1 MSIDSELKK
10 GAFVNFIGVIG
21 KMAAPAFL
29 IVVNRFYGPDVFGI
43 YITAN
48 IAIEIIIAFLTSG
61 FKDGALIFV
70 ARFADDKG
78 EQLDLYNSLAN
89 AFAWS
94 IGFATLV
101 LVIGATFGQDILE
114 LAYQED
120 FNEGLSIMFRF
131 MLFAIP
137 LMAFERIVLAATQGL
152 KIMKYD
158 ALSNGWLRPLALL
171 LFSIL
176 FWFIEPNLTGMALAY
191 LSTQVL
197 LFLVSIW
204 IYSRELSWIKLF
216 YGFRTFKVDKELL
229 DFAIP
234 QNVNMTL
241 NRFITG
247 IDVLMLPAFGFSP
260 TIVGFYGAGSMII
273 REVKAIKMVFS
284 TAFAPYIVRLH
295 KEEKFEELS
304 HNFSKT
310 ASWIAT
316 LVIPAL
322 LLIAIFKEDLL
333 AIIHPEYGGTST
345 FMYFLLPIPYIYC
358 SFSLAGNIV
367 AMTGHSKLT
376 LMNSIFV
383 SIANVLMNLVLIPLF
398 GLVGAAIASAIA
410 TLSLH
415 SLELGEARWIANAK
429 LYIRDIYKPHSAG
442 AVSALLLATGLLFFP
457 WFTRGLLEQAALG
470 AILLVVFGL
479 LLGGDYLRRVR
490 KKLKKSTG

>member
-10 GAFVNFIGVIG
+10 GALVNFIGVIG

-48 IAIEIIIAFLTSG
+48 IAVEIIIAFLTSG

-78 EQLDLYNSLAN
+78 EQKDLYNALAN
-89 AFAWS
+89 AFSWS
-94 IGFATLV
+94 IGFSALV
-101 LVIGATFGQDILE
+101 LLVGIIFGQDILE
-114 LAYQED
+114 FAYRED
-120 FNEGLSIMFRF
+120 FNQGLSIMFQF
-131 MLFAIP
+131 MLLAIP
-137 LMAFERIVLAATQGL
+137 LMAFERVVLAATQGL

-171 LFSIL
+171 GFSIL
-176 FWFIEPNLTGMALAY
+176 FWFLEPNLTGMALAY

-197 LFLVSIW
+197 LFFVSVW
-204 IYSRELSWIKLF
+204 IYSRELSWMKLF
-216 YGFRTFKVDKELL
+216 HGFRTFRVDKELL

-234 QNVNMTL
+234 QNINMTL

-284 TAFAPYIVRLH
+284 TAFAPYIVRFH
-295 KEEKFEELS
+295 KEGQSDKLS

-310 ASWIAT
+310 AGWIAT
-316 LVIPAL
+316 LAIPTL
-322 LLIAIFKEDLL
+322 LLIAIFKQDLL
-333 AIIHPEYGGTST
+333 AIIHPEYGGAST
-345 FMYFLLPIPYIYC
+345 FMFFLLPIPYMYC

-376 LMNSIFV
+376 LLNSIFV
-383 SIANVLMNLVLIPLF
+383 SAANVLMNLALIPMF
-398 GLVGAAIASAIA
+398 GIIGAAIASAIA
-410 TLSLH
+410 TITLH
-415 SLELGEARWIANAK
+415 SLELGEARWIADAK
-429 LYIRDIYKPHSAG
+429 LYLKDIYKPHAAGLISAITLAFCLFFVPWFSEG
-442 AVSALLLATGLLFFP
+442 LIEKIVLATIV
-457 WFTRGLLEQAALG
+457 LG
-470 AILLVVFGL
+470 IFGA
-479 LLGGDYLRRVR
+479 LLGGDYIRRVQ
-490 KKLKKSTG
+490 KKLKNAT

>member
-1 MSIDSELKK
+1 MSIDAELKK
-10 GAFVNFIGVIG
+10 GAFVNFIGVVG

-70 ARFADDKG
+70 ARFADDKE
-78 EQLDLYNSLAN
+78 EQLDLYNSLSN

-94 IGFATLV
+94 IGFSVLV
-101 LVIGATFGQDILE
+101 LAIGTTFGQQILE
-114 LAYQED
+114 FAYQED
-120 FNEGLSIMFRF
+120 FNEGLSIMFQF
-131 MLFAIP
+131 MLIAIP

-197 LFLVSIW
+197 LFAASLW
-204 IYSRELSWIKLF
+204 IYSKELSWLKLF
-216 YGFRTFKVDKELL
+216 HGFKTFKVDKELL

-284 TAFAPYIVRLH
+284 TAFAPYIVRFH
-295 KEEKFEELS
+295 KEGKFEELS
-304 HNFSKT
+304 YNFSKT
-310 ASWIAT
+310 AGWIAT
-316 LVIPAL
+316 LAIPTL

-333 AIIHPEYGGTST
+333 AIIHPEYGGAST

-376 LMNSIFV
+376 LMNSMFV
-383 SIANVLMNLVLIPLF
+383 SIANVLMNLVLIPSF

-429 LYIRDIYKPHSAG
+429 LYLKDIYKPHTAGLISAIILSG
-442 AVSALLLATGLLFFP
+442 GLTFFP
-457 WFTRGLLEQAALG
+457 WFSLGLFQQSILA
-470 AILLVVFGL
+470 LLVVGVFGG
-479 LLGGDYLRRVR
+479 LLGGDYVR
-490 KKLKKSTG
+490 KVSKKIKSKA

>member
-21 KMAAPAFL
+21 KMAAPIFL
-29 IVVNRFYGPDVFGI
+29 VVVNRFFGPDVFGI

-48 IAIEIIIAFLTSG
+48 IAVEIIIAFLTSG

-78 EQLDLYNSLAN
+78 EQKDLYNSLAN

-94 IGFATLV
+94 IGFSI
-101 LVIGATFGQDILE
+101 LVIAIGLFFGNHILE
-114 LAYQED
+114 FAYKED

-137 LMAFERIVLAATQGL
+137 MMAFERVVLAATQGL

-171 LFSIL
+171 LFATG
-176 FWFIEPNLTGMALAY
+176 FWFIQPNLTGMALAY
-191 LSTQVL
+191 LSTQTL
-197 LFLVSIW
+197 LFLVSLW
-204 IYSRELSWIKLF
+204 IYTRELSWLKL
-216 YGFRTFKVDKELL
+216 YHGFGTFRVDKELL

-234 QNVNMTL
+234 QNINMTL

-284 TAFAPYIVRLH
+284 TAFAPFIVRMH
-295 KEEKFEELS
+295 KEGEYEDLS

-310 ASWIAT
+310 AGWIAT
-316 LVIPAL
+316 LAIPAL
-322 LLIAIFKEDLL
+322 LLLAIFKGDLL
-333 AIIHPEYGGTST
+333 AIIHPEYGGNSA
-345 FMYFLLPIPYIYC
+345 FMFFLLPIPYLYC

-367 AMTGHSKLT
+367 AMTGYSKLT
-376 LMNSIFV
+376 LINSLIV
-383 SIANVLMNLVLIPLF
+383 SVANILMNLFLIPTL
-398 GLVGAAIASAIA
+398 GVVGAALASSVA
-410 TLSLH
+410 TLILH
-415 SLELGEARWIANAK
+415 SFELAEARWVANAR
-429 LYIRDIYKPHSAG
+429 LYIRDIYKPHLSGLIAALAMAAG
-442 AVSALLLATGLLFFP
+442 ITFVP
-457 WFTRGLLEQAALG
+457 WFTKGIMEQAVLAVIVLG
-470 AILLVVFGL
+470 IFGAF
-479 LLGGDYLRRVR
+479 LGSDYIRRVQ
-490 KKLKKSTG
+490 KKVAKAT

>member
-21 KMAAPAFL
+21 KMAGPVFL
-29 IVVNRFYGPDVFGI
+29 VVVNRFYGTDVFGI
-43 YITAN
+43 YITVN
-48 IAIEIIIAFLTSG
+48 IAVEIIIAFLTSG

-78 EQLDLYNSLAN
+78 EQKDLYNSLAN

-94 IGFATLV
+94 IGFSLLV
-101 LVIGATFGQDILE
+101 LTVGFFFGNDILE
-114 LAYQED
+114 FAYKEN
-120 FNEGLSIMFRF
+120 FNEGLSIMFHF

-137 LMAFERIVLAATQGL
+137 MMAFERVVLAATQGL

-171 LFSIL
+171 VFASL
-176 FWFIEPNLTGMALAY
+176 FWFIQPNLTGMALAY
-191 LSTQVL
+191 LSTQAL
-197 LFLVSIW
+197 LFFVSLW
-204 IYSRELSWIKLF
+204 IYSRELSWRKLLH
-216 YGFRTFKVDKELL
+216 GFFTFSIDKELL

-234 QNVNMTL
+234 QNINMTL

-284 TAFAPYIVRLH
+284 TAFAPFIVRMH
-295 KEEKFEELS
+295 KENAFKELS

-310 ASWIAT
+310 AGWIAT
-316 LVIPAL
+316 LAIPAL
-322 LLIAIFKEDLL
+322 LLLAIFKSDLL
-333 AIIHPEYGGTST
+333 AIIHPEYGGDSA
-345 FMYFLLPIPYIYC
+345 FMYFLLPIPYLYC

-376 LMNSIFV
+376 LINSFVV
-383 SIANVLMNLVLIPLF
+383 SITNILLNLFLIPIF
-398 GLVGAAIASAIA
+398 GVVGAALASTVA
-410 TLSLH
+410 TLLLH
-415 SLELGEARWIANAK
+415 SFELGEARWAAK
-429 LYIRDIYKPHSAG
+429 AHLYLKDIYKPHLAG
-442 AVSALLLATGLLFFP
+442 LIAAVVLAVCLNFVP
-457 WFTRGLLEQAALG
+457 WFSKGIMQQVTLAALVLG
-470 AILLVVFGL
+470 IFGIF
-479 LLGGDYLRRVR
+479 LGGNYIQRVKR
-490 KKLKKSTG
+490 KLTKAT